1 MSPFLDLRLAPSG
14 SVVISSFSRK
24 PSPALLAVDTWDAD
38 AVEQDLIQTLEACDR
53 YGCPVELIL
62 KDISTVRHKPERLWE
77 WARIARDLVQSA
89 VAA

>member
-1 MSPFLDLRLAPSG
+1 MSPFVDVRLAPSG
-14 SVVISSFSRK
+14 SVATSSFSRK

-53 YGCPVELIL
+53 YGCPVEQ
-62 KDISTVRHKPERLWE
+62 DISTVRHEPERLWE

>member
-1 MSPFLDLRLAPSG
+1 MSPFVDVRLAPSG
-14 SVVISSFSRK
+14 SVATSFFSRK

-53 YGCPVELIL
+53 YGCPVEIIL
-62 KDISTVRHKPERLWE
+62 KDISTVRHEPERLWE

>member
-1 MSPFLDLRLAPSG
+1 MATSF
-14 SVVISSFSRK
+14 FSRK

-62 KDISTVRHKPERLWE
+62 KDISTVRYEPERLWE